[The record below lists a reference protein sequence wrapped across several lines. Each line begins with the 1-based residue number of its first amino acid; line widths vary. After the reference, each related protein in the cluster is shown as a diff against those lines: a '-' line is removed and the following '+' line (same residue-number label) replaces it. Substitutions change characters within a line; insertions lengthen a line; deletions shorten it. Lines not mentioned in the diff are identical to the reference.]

1 MSASSAGRAPV
12 IYRYGAGPAQFGE
25 LWLPDGAAAGTV
37 VVIHGGFWRARYDLS
52 LGRPLAADL
61 AARGYAAWNLE
72 YRRALAGGG
81 WPATFEDVAAGI
93 DLLATL
99 PVDTSRVVA
108 VGHSAGG
115 HLAAWAAGR
124 ERLPPGTPGAPC
136 APAGRHRS
144 LAGQEPDGGDPSAA
158 RYPGQADDNPH
169 PAGSGSGRVFVAVTG
184 VIAQAGVLALAD
196 CAREHVGG
204 TAALDLMGGGPG
216 ELPAAYRL
224 ADPIAAVPVPAPVVC
239 LHSRAD
245 ADVPYSYSERY
256 VAAATAAGGRAS
268 LVELSGDHFTLID
281 PESADWAAALGALS
295 ALLALAGFPLAP
307 SRGLARHPPCGAE
320 PGAARVS
327 PPVSR

>member
-1 MSASSAGRAPV
+1 MDGSSARYAPV
-12 IYRYGAGPAQFGE
+12 IHRYGADLAQFGE
-25 LWLPDGAAAGTV
+25 LWLPDGPAAGTV

-81 WPATFEDVAAGI
+81 WPGTFEDVAAGI

-108 VGHSAGG
+108 AGHSAGG

-124 ERLPPGTPGAPC
+124 AKLPPGAPGEN
-136 APAGRHRS
+136 PA
-144 LAGQEPDGGDPSAA
+144 
-158 RYPGQADDNPH
+158 
-169 PAGSGSGRVFVAVTG
+169 VAVRG

-204 TAALDLMGGGPG
+204 TAALDLMGGGPD
-216 ELPAAYRL
+216 ELPDEYRL
-224 ADPIAAVPVPAPVVC
+224 ADPIAAVPIPAPVVC

-268 LVELSGDHFTLID
+268 LVELTGDHFTLID
-281 PESADWAAALGALS
+281 PASADWAAAIAALPTLLSLVS
-295 ALLALAGFPLAP
+295 AADHRIAQ
-307 SRGLARHPPCGAE
+307 R
-320 PGAARVS
+320 RVAQFA
-327 PPVSR
+327 

>member
-1 MSASSAGRAPV
+1 VSASSAGKAPV
-12 IYRYGAGPAQFGE
+12 TYRYGAEPAQVGE
-25 LWLPDGAAAGTV
+25 LWLPDGAPAGTV

-81 WPATFEDVAAGI
+81 WPATFEDMAAGI

-99 PVDTSRVVA
+99 PVDSSRVVA

-124 ERLPPGTPGAPC
+124 AKLPPGAPGAP
-136 APAGRHRS
+136 AAG
-144 LAGQEPDGGDPSAA
+144 
-158 RYPGQADDNPH
+158 
-169 PAGSGSGRVFVAVTG
+169 GSGRAFVAVTG

-204 TAALDLMGGGPG
+204 NAALDLMGGGPD
-216 ELPAAYRL
+216 ELPDEYRL

-256 VAAATAAGGRAS
+256 VAAATAVGGRAS
-268 LVELSGDHFTLID
+268 LVELSGDHFSLID
-281 PESADWAAALGALS
+281 PASADWAAALAALPR
-295 ALLALAGFPLAP
+295 LLFLGSPRTP
-307 SRGLARHPPCGAE
+307 SNCATQRCAIDLRC
-320 PGAARVS
+320 RVHL
-327 PPVSR
+327 RNAMLRE

>member
-1 MSASSAGRAPV
+1 VGASSAGKAPV
-12 IYRYGAGPAQFGE
+12 IHRYGADQAQFGE
-25 LWLPDGAAAGTV
+25 LWLPDGPAAGTV

-81 WPATFEDVAAGI
+81 WPGTFEDVAAGI

-124 ERLPPGTPGAPC
+124 AKLAPGAPG
-136 APAGRHRS
+136 APA
-144 LAGQEPDGGDPSAA
+144 GGDPS
-158 RYPGQADDNPH
+158 PVG
-169 PAGSGSGRVFVAVTG
+169 GSGRAFVAVTG

-204 TAALDLMGGGPG
+204 TAALDLLGGGPD
-216 ELPAAYRL
+216 ELPEAYRL
-224 ADPIAAVPVPAPVVC
+224 ADPITAVPIPAPVAC
-239 LHSRAD
+239 LHSRSD
-245 ADVPYSYSERY
+245 ANVPYSYSERY

-268 LVELSGDHFTLID
+268 LVELTGDHFTLID
-281 PESADWAAALGALS
+281 PASQDWAAAIATLPTLISLVHRCPSSTG
-295 ALLALAGFPLAP
+295 AP
-307 SRGLARHPPCGAE
+307 SNCSAPCCAIDLTPRGCVWAT
-320 PGAARVS
+320 
-327 PPVSR
+327 